1 MKIVLISDTHGYY
14 EGLAGS
20 IKEQQADYILHM
32 GDGVEEA
39 HRLKRELELPVLV
52 VAGNNDYGTKD
63 KEELFL
69 ILEHIPIFMMHG
81 HRYGVHYGREQLAE
95 AALQK
100 GAKLALYGHTHIFR
114 DEEIDGV
121 RLINPGSPTLPRG
134 GGSPSYAVL
143 DLTSGE
149 LKRVIVAAPK
159 GLRWLF

>member
-39 HRLKRELELPVLV
+39 HRLKRELELPVLA
-52 VAGNNDYGTKD
+52 VAGNNDYGTKE

-69 ILEHIPIFMMHG
+69 ILEHIPIFMTHG

>member
-52 VAGNNDYGTKD
+52 VTGNNDYGTKE

>member
-52 VAGNNDYGTKD
+52 VAGNNDYGTKE

>member
-52 VAGNNDYGTKD
+52 VAGNNDYGTKE

-69 ILEHIPIFMMHG
+69 ILEHIPIFMTHG

>member
-1 MKIVLISDTHGYY
+1 MT
-14 EGLAGS
+14 
-20 IKEQQADYILHM
+20 
-32 GDGVEEA
+32 
-39 HRLKRELELPVLV
+39 
-52 VAGNNDYGTKD
+52 
-63 KEELFL
+63 
-69 ILEHIPIFMMHG
+69 HG